1 MLWLASV
8 TRECYGIL
16 FVIQMSSNMD
26 MIVVDKKVE
35 HTSGSESVTT
45 EADYEEFY
53 QDMKVND
60 VKTMPLSR
68 RKRHS

>member
-1 MLWLASV
+1 
-8 TRECYGIL
+8 
-16 FVIQMSSNMD
+16 MD

-53 QDMKVND
+53 QDMKVHD
-60 VKTMPLSR
+60 EKITPVTR
-68 RKRHS
+68 RKRNN